1 MEKIIRKGNDL
12 EEVLN
17 EFYSETE
24 LTKDD
29 IFYTSEVIKGKLFKA
44 DTVEVTII
52 KKEDLYGFAKE
63 YLEELISNMGLE
75 VNFEIKTKEDR
86 KVLKMYSNNNQILIG
101 KDGRTLKALENL
113 VRQKIS
119 TEFGV
124 YFKITLDVED
134 YRDKRDNRLIR
145 LAKQTAKDVVRTKT
159 KAVLDNMTS
168 YERRVI
174 HNALTD
180 FKGVTT
186 HSEGEEPNR
195 HIIIEPEN

>member
-75 VNFEIKTKEDR
+75 VNFEIKNKEDR

>member
-17 EFYSETE
+17 EFYSETG

-52 KKEDLYGFAKE
+52 KKDDLYGFAKE

-75 VNFEIKTKEDR
+75 VNFEIKNKEDR

>member
-134 YRDKRDNRLIR
+134 YRDKKDNRLIR

>member
-75 VNFEIKTKEDR
+75 VNFEIKNKEDR

-134 YRDKRDNRLIR
+134 YRDKKDNRLIR
-145 LAKQTAKDVVRTKT
+145 LAKQTAKDVVKTKT

>member
-75 VNFEIKTKEDR
+75 VNFEIKNKEDR
-86 KVLKMYSNNNQILIG
+86 KVLKLYSNNNQILIG

-134 YRDKRDNRLIR
+134 YRDKKDNRLIR

>member
-1 MEKIIRKGNDL
+1 MEKIIKKGNDL

-17 EFYSETE
+17 EFYTETE

-134 YRDKRDNRLIR
+134 YRDKKDNRLIR
-145 LAKQTAKDVVRTKT
+145 LAKQTAKDVVKTKT